1 MNGHLIARINEL
13 EAQMTAEWGAE
24 APKQIEQELEGRL
37 NAREELLPRP
47 GVLRRWWFQFFTEAT
62 NAKRPR

>member
-1 MNGHLIARINEL
+1 MNGSLIARINEL

-24 APKQIEQELEGRL
+24 AQKQIKQELECRL

-47 GVLRRWWFQFFTEAT
+47 GVLRQWFQFFTEAT